1 MLKLRRYLKPFAVSI
16 LAIIALL
23 FAQAMCELTMP
34 DYMSNIVNVGINANG
49 IEDGVPEAIRESEIE
64 RLAIFLDEEQ
74 QQLIED
80 HYEKVSPA
88 DADSEQLS
96 RYPLLA
102 EETLYI
108 LQPVTADQREQ
119 LNLALSDAELC
130 VSGIT
135 QMESTLRAA
144 MDDPQQAEA
153 LNTQQ
158 QQLLAMMQ
166 NMPQGTS
173 LFDVIR
179 QLPQEQLD
187 QLQSEMTRLS
197 DAMGQSSTD
206 TANAQYVRSEYEAIG
221 MDVDAIQYSYLFTN
235 GALMLALALGS
246 AAAAVAV
253 GFLASRVA
261 AGVARNLRKGVFAKV
276 EQFSLAEFSRF
287 STNTLLTRTTGDI
300 QQIQMVMVM
309 LLRMVIY
316 APIIGLGALFKV
328 LNSGA
333 DMTWII
339 ALVIIVIIGIMGSA
353 FAIVLPKFRITQK
366 LMDRLNAVVREF
378 LDGMPVIRAFNNQKI
393 EEGKFEK
400 ANRDIM
406 KNLLFVGR
414 SMGLLMPLIMLVMNC
429 TSILIV
435 WVGSHQ
441 VDAGVMQ
448 IGDMMAYMQYAM
460 QIIMAF
466 MMITMMSIM
475 LPRASV
481 AAGRIN
487 EVLNT
492 EPSIQ
497 DPAQPQAFDED
508 KKGRVEFRH
517 VSFRYPGAEEDVLH
531 DLNFTAESGSTTA
544 FIGSTGSGKSTLI
557 NLVPRFFDV
566 SEGEVLVDG
575 VDVRHVTQHELRERI
590 GYVPQKGYLF
600 SGTIESNLRYAKEDA
615 SEADL
620 HEAAQTAQAMEFI
633 EGKPKGFQT
642 EIAQGGTNVSGGQR
656 QRLSI
661 ARALVKKPEIF
672 IFDDTFSALDF
683 KTDASLRKALGELCA
698 QTKCTVLLVAQRIS
712 SIMHADR
719 IVVLDQG
726 SIVGIGTHEE
736 LMDSCDVYREIAYSQ
751 LSKEE
756 LGHEQ

>member
-166 NMPQGTS
+166 NMPQDTS

-197 DAMGQSSTD
+197 DAMGQSSAD
-206 TANAQYVRSEYEAIG
+206 TANTQYVRSEYEAIG

-261 AGVARNLRKGVFAKV
+261 AGVALNLRKGVFAKV

-448 IGDMMAYMQYAM
+448 IGDMMAYMQYAI

-615 SEADL
+615 SEADI

-683 KTDASLRKALGELCA
+683 KTDASLRKALSELCA